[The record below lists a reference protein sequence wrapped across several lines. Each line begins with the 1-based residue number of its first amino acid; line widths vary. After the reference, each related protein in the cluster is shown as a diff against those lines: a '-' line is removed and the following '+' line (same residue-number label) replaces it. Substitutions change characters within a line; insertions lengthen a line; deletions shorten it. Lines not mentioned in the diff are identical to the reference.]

1 MTKQS
6 FQKINSLNFISS
18 FLLVLYLCIGFTPN
32 LSAVDKIAP
41 QWLIMSLLN
50 FASLIFFYKNR
61 ISLLIPITSVVKSK
75 LSLVYICFLFWALGS
90 IFYAINSTEVIVNI
104 SRQLNVLVMY
114 LSMSICVF
122 NLKDNFRFS

>member
-1 MTKQS
+1 
-6 FQKINSLNFISS
+6 
-18 FLLVLYLCIGFTPN
+18 
-32 LSAVDKIAP
+32 
-41 QWLIMSLLN
+41 MSLLN

-104 SRQLNVLVMY
+104 SRQLNVVVMY

-122 NLKDNFRFS
+122 NLKDNFRFISWTITIILGFEIYAVLNEALEMINSKV